1 MLAAT
6 GEGSSGVSIEAQL
19 RKLGIDLPAAPAP
32 AGKYVPFV
40 VTGPLV
46 FIAGQLPLRDG
57 KLAVAGKL
65 GAGVELDAGIEAA
78 RICAINILSQLQA
91 ACGLDKVRRC
101 VRLNGFVASAPDFT
115 DQPKVLNGA
124 SDLIADVF
132 GEAGRHTRIAVG
144 VASLPLN
151 AAVEVDGIFEIG

>member
-1 MLAAT
+1 MAA
-6 GEGSSGVSIEAQL
+6 EAQL
-19 RKLGIDLPAAPAP
+19 RKLGIDLPAAPQP

-40 VTGPLV
+40 VAGPLV
-46 FIAGQLPLRDG
+46 FISGQLPVRDG
-57 KLAVAGKL
+57 QLAVTGKL
-65 GAGVELDAGIEAA
+65 GSEVTLEAGVEAA
-78 RICAINILSQLQA
+78 RLCAINILSQLRA

-101 VRLNGFVASAPDFT
+101 VRLSGFVASTPDFT

-144 VASLPLN
+144 VAALPMN